1 MDVLRNIE
9 KKLLTILSD
18 KDKIDISKI
27 NSLKEDIRLYNED
40 INKKIQLLNDKKNKY
55 IEQYHNKRLI
65 NEERYEKYIAAKEN
79 LMEELK
85 RNKSKLALNNY
96 LNEQFKYPH
105 VVPDIYTYENISL
118 KEERPIRDPSM
129 PLAKPPAKPHAK
141 PPAKPLAKP
150 PAKPKVNEVKPEKEC
165 PEGKEINPVTKRC
178 VKICDKDKIRN
189 PVTGKCEK
197 IKAVKAEKAVKAVK
211 ECPEGKEIN
220 PLTNRCVKICD
231 KDKIRNPLTGKCEK
245 IKK

>member
-65 NEERYEKYIAAKEN
+65 NIERYEKYVTAKEN

-118 KEERPIRDPSM
+118 NEERPIRDPFM
-129 PLAKPPAKPHAK
+129 PP
-141 PPAKPLAKP
+141 AKP
-150 PAKPKVNEVKPEKEC
+150 PAKPKVNKVKSEKEC

-178 VKICDKDKIRN
+178 VKICDKDKIRD
-189 PVTGKCEK
+189 PITGKCEK
-197 IKAVKAEKAVKAVK
+197 IKAEK

-220 PLTNRCVKICD
+220 PLTKRCVKICD

>member
-1 MDVLRNIE
+1 MDILRNIE
-9 KKLLTILSD
+9 KKLLSILND

-27 NSLKEDIRLYNED
+27 NSLKDDIGLYNEYA
-40 INKKIQLLNDKKNKY
+40 NKKIQVLNDKKNKY
-55 IEQYHNKRLI
+55 IEKYHNKRLI
-65 NEERYEKYIAAKEN
+65 NEEKYEKYVAAKEN
-79 LMEELK
+79 LIEELK
-85 RNKSKLALNNY
+85 RNKNKLALNNY

-105 VVPDIYTYENISL
+105 IVPDIYTYENISL
-118 KEERPIRDPSM
+118 TEEHSIRE
-129 PLAKPPAKPHAK
+129 PAKA
-141 PPAKPLAKP
+141 PAKA
-150 PAKPKVNEVKPEKEC
+150 PAKPKVNEVKPDKEC

-197 IKAVKAEKAVKAVK
+197 IKAEKAEK

-220 PLTNRCVKICD
+220 PLTKRCVKICD

>member
-27 NSLKEDIRLYNED
+27 NSLREDIRLYNED
-40 INKKIQLLNDKKNKY
+40 LNKKIQVLNDKKDKY
-55 IEQYHNKRLI
+55 INEYHNKRLI
-65 NEERYEKYIAAKEN
+65 NEERYEKYVAAKEN

-85 RNKSKLALNNY
+85 RNKNKLALNNY

-105 VVPDIYTYENISL
+105 VVPDIYTYENISFR
-118 KEERPIRDPSM
+118 ERVLRDPI
-129 PLAKPPAKPHAK
+129 AKPQEPTKPAKPAK
-141 PPAKPLAKP
+141 PANPSKPVKP
-150 PAKPKVNEVKPEKEC
+150 TVNKVNADKEC
-165 PEGKEINPVTKRC
+165 PEGKEINPLTKRC

-189 PVTGKCEK
+189 PTTGKCEK
-197 IKAVKAEKAVKAVK
+197 IKTEKIEK

-220 PLTNRCVKICD
+220 PKTGRCVNKCKDGEVRDAATGKCVKI
-231 KDKIRNPLTGKCEK
+231 
-245 IKK
+245 KK

>member
-27 NSLKEDIRLYNED
+27 NSLREDIRLYNENLD
-40 INKKIQLLNDKKNKY
+40 KKIHVLNDKKNKY
-55 IEQYHNKRLI
+55 INEYHNKRLI
-65 NEERYEKYIAAKEN
+65 NEERYEKYVAAKEN
-79 LMEELK
+79 LMAELVK
-85 RNKSKLALNNY
+85 NKNKLALNNY

-105 VVPDIYTYENISL
+105 VVPDIYTYEHISL
-118 KEERPIRDPSM
+118 IEHIPRDPI
-129 PLAKPPAKPHAK
+129 AKPREPAKPANPSKPVKPAAK
-141 PPAKPLAKP
+141 PAAKPTVN
-150 PAKPKVNEVKPEKEC
+150 KVNADKEC
-165 PEGKEINPVTKRC
+165 PEGKEINPLTKRC

-189 PVTGKCEK
+189 PETGKCEK
-197 IKAVKAEKAVKAVK
+197 IKAEKIEK

-220 PLTNRCVKICD
+220 PKTGRCVNKCKEGEVRD
-231 KDKIRNPLTGKCEK
+231 AATGKCIK